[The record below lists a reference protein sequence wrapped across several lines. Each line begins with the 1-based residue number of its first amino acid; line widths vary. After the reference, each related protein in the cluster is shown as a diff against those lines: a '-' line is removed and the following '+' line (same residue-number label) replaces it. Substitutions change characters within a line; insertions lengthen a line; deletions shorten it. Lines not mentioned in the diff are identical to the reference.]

1 MMVIEDDNDK
11 VDVEDN
17 TVNHNNDEDYG
28 VMTTINIMMI
38 IVRSMYLPTYLILIY
53 QETIEITQHLIHQ
66 IPSLYLI

>member
-11 VDVEDN
+11 VDVEDD

-28 VMTTINIMMI
+28 VMMTINIMMI